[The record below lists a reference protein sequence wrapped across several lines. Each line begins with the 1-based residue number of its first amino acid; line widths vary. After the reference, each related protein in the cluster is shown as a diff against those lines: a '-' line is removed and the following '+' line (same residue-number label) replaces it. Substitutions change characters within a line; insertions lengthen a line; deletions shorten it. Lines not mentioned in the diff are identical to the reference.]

1 MLHIVNKSHA
11 QTRTLESCL
20 RMTKPGHAL
29 LLIEDAI
36 YAATRGGTASSRLS
50 EVLKTLKVY
59 VLQPDV
65 EARGM
70 ASQLV
75 DGIKAVDYAG
85 FVDLVAEH
93 PNNQSWL

>member
-1 MLHIVNKSHA
+1 MLHIVNKSHT
-11 QTRTLESCL
+11 QTNSLASCL
-20 RMTKPGHAL
+20 RLAKAGHAL
-29 LLIEDAI
+29 LLTEDAV
-36 YAATRGGTASSRLS
+36 YAATTAAAATSGITGAMSQ
-50 EVLKTLKVY
+50 VKVY

-70 ASQLV
+70 AGKLV
-75 DGIKAVDYAG
+75 DGIHAVDYAG

>member
-11 QTRTLESCL
+11 QTSSLQSCL
-20 RMTKPGHAL
+20 RLAKPGSTL

-36 YAATRGGTASSRLS
+36 YAATKSGSEASGLGTAGQS
-50 EVLKTLKVY
+50 LKVY

-70 ASQLV
+70 SGKLI
-75 DGIKAVDYAG
+75 DGIQAIDYAG
-85 FVDLVAEH
+85 FVDLVADH
-93 PNNQSWL
+93 PTNQSWL

>member
-11 QTRTLESCL
+11 HTSALQSCL
-20 RMTKPGHAL
+20 RLARPGHAL

-36 YAATRGGTASSRLS
+36 YAATTAGAPSAGLAAA
-50 EVLKTLKVY
+50 LAQLKVY
-59 VLQPDV
+59 ALQPDV

-70 ASQLV
+70 AGKLV
-75 DGIKAVDYAG
+75 EGVSAIDYAG

>member
-11 QTRTLESCL
+11 QTSTLASCL
-20 RMTKPGHAL
+20 RMAKDGSAL
-29 LLIEDAI
+29 LLIEDGI
-36 YAATRGGTASSRLS
+36 YAATSAGSASSGLVEAATRL
-50 EVLKTLKVY
+50 KIY
-59 VLQPDV
+59 ALQPDV

-70 ASQLV
+70 SGKLI
-75 DGIKAVDYAG
+75 DGVTSVDYGG

>member
-1 MLHIVNKSHA
+1 MLHIVNKSHT
-11 QTRTLESCL
+11 QTTSLQSCL
-20 RMTKPGHAL
+20 RLAKPGQAL

-36 YAATRGGTASSRLS
+36 YAATTTGAASAGLAAAMQ
-50 EVLKTLKVY
+50 TLKVY

-70 ASQLV
+70 AGKLA
-75 DGIKAVDYAG
+75 DGVTAVGYAG

-93 PNNQSWL
+93 PNNQTWL

>member
-11 QTRTLESCL
+11 QTTSLQSCL
-20 RMTKPGHAL
+20 RLAKPGSTVL
-29 LLIEDAI
+29 LVEDAV
-36 YAATRGGTASSRLS
+36 YAATPAGAETSGIRAAI
-50 EVLKTLKVY
+50 KQLKV
-59 VLQPDV
+59 VALQPDV

-70 ASQLV
+70 AGKLI
-75 DGIKAVDYAG
+75 DGVTAVDYAG